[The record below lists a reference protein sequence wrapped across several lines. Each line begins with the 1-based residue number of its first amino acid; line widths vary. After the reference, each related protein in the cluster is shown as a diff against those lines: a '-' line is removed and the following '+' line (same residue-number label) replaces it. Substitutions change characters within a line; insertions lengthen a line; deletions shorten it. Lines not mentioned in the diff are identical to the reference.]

1 MARPTTEASSA
12 RPVATNCARLA
23 LCSRS
28 PYPNL
33 ALVSA
38 GQLDDE
44 RAPRTAS
51 SLHVNRAAVALD
63 DPSGDRKS
71 KAAARLAALKS
82 LEKGRESVFFNSR
95 PAVLD
100 CDRWTAGAAVHSQLY
115 FRSTRAHSAPIVDQV
130 CHSPSQ
136 QLFVCFD
143 APLSLPPPPQSHP
156 LLPSPP
162 PPPPPP
168 SPL

>member
-1 MARPTTEASSA
+1 MAGHTEEALSG

-33 ALVSA
+33 VLVSA

-44 RAPRTAS
+44 RAPRTES

-82 LEKGRESVFFNSR
+82 LEKVRESVFFNSR

-115 FRSTRAHSAPIVDQV
+115 FRSTRAHSDRIVDQL
-130 CHSPSQ
+130 CHSLSQ
-136 QLFVCFD
+136 QIFVCVD
-143 APLSLPPPPQSHP
+143 ARLCLDLGDQSD
-156 LLPSPP
+156 S
-162 PPPPPP
+162 
-168 SPL
+168 